1 MSKDRKGIILAG
13 GSGTRL
19 YPLTKVISKQ
29 LLPVYDKPMI
39 YYPLSTLMMSGIRE
53 ILIISTERDIQSF
66 KNLLGD
72 GGQWGISLSYEVQK
86 RPEGIA
92 QAFLIAENFLSG
104 SPSALILGDNIFH
117 GNSIQL
123 AINRANS
130 FTDGASVFAY
140 YVKNPKQ
147 YGVIS
152 FDKEGKA
159 KTIIEKPKKP
169 KTNYAVTGLYLYDG
183 YASEIAKSLKP
194 SSRGELEI
202 TDLNL
207 AYLRENKLSVEILER
222 GDAWFDTGTHQSLL
236 DAQQFVHAIE
246 NRDGLKIACP
256 EEIAYVNSWID
267 DKKLRHLSEEISN
280 NEYSDYLLKI
290 LNNGLNH

>member
-1 MSKDRKGIILAG
+1 MSKERKGIILAG

-53 ILIISTERDIQSF
+53 ILIISTERDLSSF
-66 KNLLGD
+66 RDLMGD
-72 GGQWGISLSYEVQK
+72 GAQWGIDLSYEVQK

-92 QAFLIAENFLSG
+92 QALLIAEDFLSG

-123 AINRANS
+123 SINRANLI
-130 FTDGASVFAY
+130 TEGASVFAY
-140 YVKNPKQ
+140 YVKNPHQ
-147 YGVIS
+147 YGVVS
-152 FDKEGKA
+152 FNIEGKA
-159 KTIIEKPKKP
+159 ETIIEKPKDP
-169 KTNYAVTGLYLYDG
+169 HTNYAVTGLYLYDG
-183 YASEIAKSLKP
+183 YASEIAKSLSP
-194 SSRGELEI
+194 SPRGELEI

-207 AYLRENKLSVEILER
+207 AYLKENKLSVEILER
-222 GDAWFDTGTHQSLL
+222 GDVWFDTGTHQSLL

-256 EEIAYVNSWID
+256 EEIAFINSWID
-267 DKKLRHLSEEISN
+267 DKRLKDLSNEISN
-280 NEYSDYLLKI
+280 SEYSHYLLKI
-290 LNNGLNH
+290 LNAKINH

>member
-1 MSKDRKGIILAG
+1 MSKYRKGIILAG

-53 ILIISTERDIQSF
+53 ILIISTERDLQSF
-66 KNLLGD
+66 KSLLGD
-72 GGQWGISLSYEVQK
+72 GAQWGIDLSYEIQK

-92 QAFLIAENFLSG
+92 QALLIAENFLSG

-123 AINRANS
+123 SINRANS
-130 FTDGASVFAY
+130 ISEGASVFAY

-147 YGVIS
+147 YGVVS
-152 FDKEGKA
+152 FDNEGKA
-159 KTIIEKPKKP
+159 ETIIEKPKEP
-169 KTNYAVTGLYLYDG
+169 QTNYAVTGLYLYDG
-183 YASEIAKSLKP
+183 CASEIAKSLSP

-207 AYLRENKLSVEILER
+207 AYLRENRLSVEILER
-222 GDAWFDTGTHQSLL
+222 GDVWFDTGTHQSLL

-256 EEIAYVNSWID
+256 EEIAYTNSWID
-267 DKKLRHLSEEISN
+267 DRKLRDLSAEIGD
-280 NEYSDYLLKI
+280 NEYSNYSRI
-290 LNNGLNH
+290 NYVFN

>member
-1 MSKDRKGIILAG
+1 MSKYRKGIILAG

-53 ILIISTERDIQSF
+53 ILIISTERDLQSF
-66 KNLLGD
+66 KSLLGD
-72 GGQWGISLSYEVQK
+72 GAQWGIDLSYEIQK

-92 QAFLIAENFLSG
+92 QALLIAENFLSG

-123 AINRANS
+123 SINRANS
-130 FTDGASVFAY
+130 ISEGASVFAY

-147 YGVIS
+147 YGVVS
-152 FDKEGKA
+152 FDNEGKA
-159 KTIIEKPKKP
+159 ETIIEKPKEP
-169 KTNYAVTGLYLYDG
+169 QTNYAVTGLYLYDG
-183 YASEIAKSLKP
+183 CASEIAKSLSP

-207 AYLRENKLSVEILER
+207 AYLRENRLSVEILER
-222 GDAWFDTGTHQSLL
+222 GDVWFDTGTHQSLL

-256 EEIAYVNSWID
+256 EEIAYTNSWID
-267 DKKLRHLSEEISN
+267 DRKLRDLSAEIGD
-280 NEYSDYLLKI
+280 NEYSNYLLKI
-290 LNNGLNH
+290 LNKELNH

>member
-1 MSKDRKGIILAG
+1 MSKCRKGIILAG

-53 ILIISTERDIQSF
+53 ILIISTERDLQSF
-66 KNLLGD
+66 KSLLGD
-72 GGQWGISLSYEVQK
+72 GAQWGIDLSYEIQK

-92 QAFLIAENFLSG
+92 QALLIAENFLSG

-123 AINRANS
+123 SINRANS
-130 FTDGASVFAY
+130 ISEGASVFAY

-147 YGVIS
+147 YGVVS
-152 FDKEGKA
+152 FDNEGKA
-159 KTIIEKPKKP
+159 ETIIEKPKEP
-169 KTNYAVTGLYLYDG
+169 QTNYAVTGLYLYDG
-183 YASEIAKSLKP
+183 CASEIAKSLSP

-207 AYLRENKLSVEILER
+207 AYLRENRLSVEILER
-222 GDAWFDTGTHQSLL
+222 GDIWFDTGTHQSLL

-256 EEIAYVNSWID
+256 EEIAYTNSWID
-267 DKKLRHLSEEISN
+267 DRKLRDLSAEISD
-280 NEYSDYLLKI
+280 NEYSNYLLKI
-290 LNNGLNH
+290 LNKELNH

>member
-1 MSKDRKGIILAG
+1 MSKERKGIILAG

-19 YPLTKVISKQ
+19 YPLTKVMSKQ

-53 ILIISTERDIQSF
+53 ILIISTERDLSSF
-66 KNLLGD
+66 RDLMGD
-72 GGQWGISLSYEVQK
+72 GAQWGINLSYEVQK

-92 QAFLIAENFLSG
+92 QALLIAEDFLSG

-123 AINRANS
+123 SINRANS
-130 FTDGASVFAY
+130 ITEGASVFAY
-140 YVKNPKQ
+140 YVKDPKQ
-147 YGVIS
+147 YGVVS
-152 FDKEGKA
+152 FNNEGKA
-159 KTIIEKPKKP
+159 KTIVEKPKDP
-169 KTNYAVTGLYLYDG
+169 QTNYAVTGLYLYDG
-183 YASEIAKSLKP
+183 YASEIAKSLSP
-194 SSRGELEI
+194 SPRGELEI

-207 AYLRENKLSVEILER
+207 AYLKENKLSVEILER

-256 EEIAYVNSWID
+256 EEIAFINSWID
-267 DKKLRHLSEEISN
+267 DRRLKDLSNEISN
-280 NEYSDYLLKI
+280 TEYSHYLLKI
-290 LNNGLNH
+290 LKAKINH

>member
-1 MSKDRKGIILAG
+1 MSKYRKGIILAG

-53 ILIISTERDIQSF
+53 ILIISTERDLQSF
-66 KNLLGD
+66 KSLLGD
-72 GGQWGISLSYEVQK
+72 GAQWGIDLSYEIQK

-92 QAFLIAENFLSG
+92 QALLIAENFLSG

-123 AINRANS
+123 SINRANS
-130 FTDGASVFAY
+130 ISEGASVFAY

-147 YGVIS
+147 YGVVS
-152 FDKEGKA
+152 FDNEGKA
-159 KTIIEKPKKP
+159 ETIIEKPKEP
-169 KTNYAVTGLYLYDG
+169 QANYAVTGLYLYDG
-183 YASEIAKSLKP
+183 CASEIAKSLSP

-207 AYLRENKLSVEILER
+207 AYLRENRLSVEILER
-222 GDAWFDTGTHQSLL
+222 GDVWFDTGTHQSLL
-236 DAQQFVHAIE
+236 DA
-246 NRDGLKIACP
+246 
-256 EEIAYVNSWID
+256 
-267 DKKLRHLSEEISN
+267 
-280 NEYSDYLLKI
+280 
-290 LNNGLNH
+290 

>member
-1 MSKDRKGIILAG
+1 MSKHRKGIILAG

-53 ILIISTERDIQSF
+53 ILIISTERDLQSF
-66 KNLLGD
+66 KSLLGD
-72 GGQWGISLSYEVQK
+72 GAQWGIDLSYEVQK

-92 QAFLIAENFLSG
+92 QALIIAENFLSG

-123 AINRANS
+123 SINRANS
-130 FTDGASVFAY
+130 IMEGASVFAY

-147 YGVIS
+147 YGVVS
-152 FDKEGKA
+152 FDNEGNA
-159 KTIIEKPKKP
+159 KTIIEKPKDP
-169 KTNYAVTGLYLYDG
+169 HTNYAVTGLYLYDG
-183 YASEIAKSLKP
+183 YASEIAKSLRP

-222 GDAWFDTGTHQSLL
+222 GDVWFDTGTHQSLL

-256 EEIAYVNSWID
+256 EEIAYINSWID
-267 DKKLRHLSEEISN
+267 DRKLRDLSTEISN
-280 NEYSDYLLKI
+280 NEYSRYLLKI
-290 LNNGLNH
+290 LKK

>member
-1 MSKDRKGIILAG
+1 MSKYRKGIILAG

-53 ILIISTERDIQSF
+53 ILIISTERDLQSF
-66 KNLLGD
+66 KSLLGD
-72 GGQWGISLSYEVQK
+72 GAQWGIDLSYEIQK

-92 QAFLIAENFLSG
+92 QALLIAENFLSG

-123 AINRANS
+123 SINRANS
-130 FTDGASVFAY
+130 ISEGASVFAY

-147 YGVIS
+147 YGVVS
-152 FDKEGKA
+152 FDNEGKA
-159 KTIIEKPKKP
+159 ETIIEKPKEP
-169 KTNYAVTGLYLYDG
+169 QTNYAVTGLYLYDG
-183 YASEIAKSLKP
+183 CASEIAKSLSP

-207 AYLRENKLSVEILER
+207 AYLRENRLSVEILER
-222 GDAWFDTGTHQSLL
+222 GDIWFDTGTHQSLL

-256 EEIAYVNSWID
+256 EEIAYTNSWID
-267 DKKLRHLSEEISN
+267 DRKLRDLSAEISD
-280 NEYSDYLLKI
+280 NEYSNYLLKI
-290 LNNGLNH
+290 LNKELNH